1 MTGST
6 NAVIIIG
13 GNGNT
18 GSFDVIEFGTEYK
31 SEMDMTTE
39 INVEEEEQ

>member
-13 GNGNT
+13 GY
-18 GSFDVIEFGTEYK
+18 DVIEFGTEYK

>member
-13 GNGNT
+13 GN
-18 GSFDVIEFGTEYK
+18 DVIGFGTEYK
-31 SEMDMTTE
+31 SEMVMTTE

>member
-1 MTGST
+1 MQGST

-13 GNGNT
+13 NCHGCY
-18 GSFDVIEFGTEYK
+18 DVIGFGTDYK
-31 SEMDMTTE
+31 SEMVMTTE